1 MTLINWHDFI
11 SSLLYSIVGV
21 IIFVFAFKIVDKI
34 TPYDLWKELIEKK
47 NQPLAIVIGAV
58 GLGICIIIAA
68 AMHG

>member
-1 MTLINWHDFI
+1 MNLINWHDFV
-11 SSLLYSIVGV
+11 SSLVYSIVGV
-21 IIFVFAFKIVDKI
+21 LVFCVSFKIVDII
-34 TPYDLWKELIEKK
+34 TPYDLWKELVEKK